1 MLFKRWCFSFPYS
14 THSSCCKVSMVQ
26 VYLFDNFNYC
36 TYFRFSQK
44 VGRTILT
51 TYQFSV
57 PWCPTVISNSTNLT
71 ERYSCPLLTWFIPLS
86 ACIAFTSLLA
96 LHTIIKAVCAAGS
109 TWPGPGSCHSNP
121 SPPLHFTSL
130 PPSWKSEIPR
140 KNSKH
145 HREKK
150 IPSQATLDSRL
161 TSGLMSLSQGWG
173 L

>member
-36 TYFRFSQK
+36 TYFSFSQK

-71 ERYSCPLLTWFIPLS
+71 ERYSWPHSVIPIYICTILHPITQDENSLKIIPFLTPFPT
-86 ACIAFTSLLA
+86 TS
-96 LHTIIKAVCAAGS
+96 IRSPS
-109 TWPGPGSCHSNP
+109 TSYS
-121 SPPLHFTSL
+121 SFS
-130 PPSWKSEIPR
+130 IPR
-140 KNSKH
+140 IHLLLSNF
-145 HREKK
+145 
-150 IPSQATLDSRL
+150 TVFSRL
-161 TSGLMSLSQGWG
+161 YCIWHCH
-173 L
+173 